1 MEDLRLRIED
11 QQVGIG
17 VQGSRNADLSKLG
30 LRIEDQQVG
39 IGVQGSRNVDLR
51 HLGLNWSRISGF
63 QER

>member
-1 MEDLRLRIED
+1 MIKECRLKMED
-11 QQVGIG
+11 
-17 VQGSRNADLSKLG
+17 LG

-51 HLGLNWSRISGF
+51 HLGLNGSRMSGF